1 VYNNTAGNPNNP
13 NVPPENVSAGLNT
26 SDEMC
31 LVFMHYMAYQAGDEN
46 YNMDSLMNLSTA
58 SIIENE
64 ENYFS
69 VYPNPFIDELNLF
82 SKKLESEDQLR
93 ISIYN
98 GQGSLIKSL
107 LNSSI
112 NNGSEFHIK
121 WDGKD
126 SEGKTT
132 SPGLYFVSINLN
144 GEFYSKRVIK
154 QR

>member
-1 VYNNTAGNPNNP
+1 
-13 NVPPENVSAGLNT
+13 
-26 SDEMC
+26 MC